1 MDQSSIW
8 MRPHF
13 LTPTVHD
20 IGNVLYQLSINLVI
34 FLLGSKMSKSSQD
47 TTSSSKGSA

>member
-20 IGNVLYQLSINLVI
+20 IGNVLYQLSILLI